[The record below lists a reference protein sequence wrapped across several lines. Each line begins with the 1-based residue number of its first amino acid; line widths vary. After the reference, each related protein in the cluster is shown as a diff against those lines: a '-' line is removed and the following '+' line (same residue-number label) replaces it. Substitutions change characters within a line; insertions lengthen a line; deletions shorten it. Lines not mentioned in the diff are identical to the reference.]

1 MQPRFVPG
9 DQRVAGWKGGLAERK
24 AGLAAQKGSLAGL
37 RVNLAS
43 REVVPGSRRAALKGG
58 LVGHL
63 VDLAG
68 H

>member
-1 MQPRFVPG
+1 MQPRFALG

-24 AGLAAQKGSLAGL
+24 AGPTVQKGFLVGS
-37 RVNLAS
+37 RVVLVAP
-43 REVVPGSRRAALKGG
+43 EVAPGFRRAALKGG
-58 LVGHL
+58 LVGYL

>member
-1 MQPRFVPG
+1 MQPRFALG

-24 AGLAAQKGSLAGL
+24 AGLTAQKGFLAGS
-37 RVNLAS
+37 RVVLVAL
-43 REVVPGSRRAALKGG
+43 EVVPGSRRAALKGG